1 MFKNLPIY
9 ILLLFFIIFS
19 SVINSQITYF
29 YSDNIFVKYI
39 HEISLDKNIFEVL
52 LQKYSINGISV
63 IPLSP
68 SLNPLSF
75 LNYQISTDIGYIL
88 YLIIF
93 RVFEFITILFVI
105 NSFFKE
111 KISIYL
117 KTLVFISL
125 VFYFNIFD
133 HQSYIN
139 FPILVFNLTIAIA
152 YKFRNK
158 IFFYLSIFFLGNLWS
173 FLINPTYFL
182 TTCFVP
188 LLFYYFFLFLNKNY
202 KILAITFIINLPFLI
217 IYSFLMLGTARFFF
231 GGEIINEQSN
241 IYNFSFFN
249 SYATFILILLSAGFI
264 IFNKGLLNPFIKS
277 FIIIQILFLILGL
290 IFKYNLINWF
300 LPHPAYLEYSFQYIF
315 LSAIIFISF
324 GIKKNF
330 KILIIIFLFLIIIN
344 QLYKNFYKFINHKEL
359 IIKNNYLMNSRLLPK
374 YFWENNE
381 IIFLNKKYKNR
392 IFYIYMPN
400 ASSNFAKYLLNQESQ
415 SIIAETMMLYI
426 ENFGHSLTWNEFF
439 KANVVVNIGHSLLLD
454 ISTTAANLRNYN
466 DKKNKNIIP
475 VDRLDS
481 KINEIY
487 DIEYVLS
494 DVKLDFEIEEVV
506 NFKNFE
512 LFIYKYP
519 KIKNKEFK
527 NIIKISDFKNFYLD
541 KNKTMDNFYVEEEIL
556 KTIDITKYKCNL
568 MRNPSNQYLQFSITS
583 DKFPCLAVFP
593 ISFSK
598 TNQFFDTEN
607 KELKTF
613 RGQYFFHSYIFKNEN
628 EILVKKKS
636 IFLYAFNSL
645 LDFIENK
652 RIYNN
657 SKN

>member
-1 MFKNLPIY
+1 
-9 ILLLFFIIFS
+9 
-19 SVINSQITYF
+19 
-29 YSDNIFVKYI
+29 
-39 HEISLDKNIFEVL
+39 
-52 LQKYSINGISV
+52 
-63 IPLSP
+63 
-68 SLNPLSF
+68 
-75 LNYQISTDIGYIL
+75 
-88 YLIIF
+88 
-93 RVFEFITILFVI
+93 
-105 NSFFKE
+105 
-111 KISIYL
+111 
-117 KTLVFISL
+117 
-125 VFYFNIFD
+125 
-133 HQSYIN
+133 
-139 FPILVFNLTIAIA
+139 
-152 YKFRNK
+152 
-158 IFFYLSIFFLGNLWS
+158 
-173 FLINPTYFL
+173 
-182 TTCFVP
+182 
-188 LLFYYFFLFLNKNY
+188 
-202 KILAITFIINLPFLI
+202 
-217 IYSFLMLGTARFFF
+217 
-231 GGEIINEQSN
+231 
-241 IYNFSFFN
+241 
-249 SYATFILILLSAGFI
+249 
-264 IFNKGLLNPFIKS
+264 
-277 FIIIQILFLILGL
+277 
-290 IFKYNLINWF
+290 
-300 LPHPAYLEYSFQYIF
+300 
-315 LSAIIFISF
+315 
-324 GIKKNF
+324 
-330 KILIIIFLFLIIIN
+330 
-344 QLYKNFYKFINHKEL
+344 
-359 IIKNNYLMNSRLLPK
+359 MNTRLLPK

-400 ASSNFAKYLLNQESQ
+400 ASSNFTKYLLNQESQ
-415 SIIAETMMLYI
+415 SIIAETMMLYS

-519 KIKNKEFK
+519 KIKNKEFN

-541 KNKTMDNFYVEEEIL
+541 KNKTMNNFYVQEEIL

-568 MRNPSNQYLQFSITS
+568 IRNPINQYLQFSITS

-607 KELKTF
+607 KEIKTF

-628 EILVKKKS
+628 EVLVKKKS